1 MEKYTYVSNE
11 LRQAFPN
18 DLKMRKDD
26 KITLKIN
33 ILVWIKRI
41 DNKVID
47 FFGPIALDGNSSKE
61 LLNQV
66 NDLLKEG
73 RIYVTKQTIETIPT
87 TITNPSYKTF
97 ENAE

>member
-26 KITLKIN
+26 KIILKIN

-41 DNKVID
+41 DHKVID
-47 FFGPIALDGNSSKE
+47 FFGPIALDGNSSKK
-61 LLNQV
+61 LLDQINS
-66 NDLLKEG
+66 LLKEG
-73 RIYVTKQTIETIPT
+73 RVFITKQ
-87 TITNPSYKTF
+87 SF
-97 ENAE
+97 ENIPDNIVESNYRTNDNI

>member
-47 FFGPIALDGNSSKE
+47 FFGPIALDGNSSKK

-73 RIYVTKQTIETIPT
+73 RIYVTKQTFETIPT